1 MTIGRQF
8 KLLRRERGLTLKM
21 AAHGILSVSS
31 LSKFENGTSQ
41 LAADRFFLLL
51 DQLNLDWD
59 VFAKPRSRDKQPFLQ
74 RYLAAARHAD
84 VQELASILRQLPLA
98 NVNQRLLLHL
108 TLHNDAPERFSILP
122 HEQSQAQSLLMTTAD
137 WSLLL
142 RLIAVQLA
150 KIIGLDELSQLI
162 AAFSNQIQRPNTPQ
176 DHFNLANRMFLAAVL
191 RYVAA
196 GKLTEARNA
205 LNLMG
210 QATVGDLGIEFQI
223 ACVKR
228 LLMIYSSDKV
238 VALQGRQEFLQ
249 LKKMLA
255 QLGAPAWTAT
265 WLPAIERLAAAKGC
279 SQEA

>member
-1 MTIGRQF
+1 M
-8 KLLRRERGLTLKM
+8 
-21 AAHGILSVSS
+21 
-31 LSKFENGTSQ
+31 
-41 LAADRFFLLL
+41 
-51 DQLNLDWD
+51 
-59 VFAKPRSRDKQPFLQ
+59 
-74 RYLAAARHAD
+74 
-84 VQELASILRQLPLA
+84 
-98 NVNQRLLLHL
+98 
-108 TLHNDAPERFSILP
+108 
-122 HEQSQAQSLLMTTAD
+122 
-137 WSLLL
+137 
-142 RLIAVQLA
+142 
-150 KIIGLDELSQLI
+150 
-162 AAFSNQIQRPNTPQ
+162 
-176 DHFNLANRMFLAAVL
+176 
-191 RYVAA
+191 AA

-205 LNLMG
+205 LNLIG

>member
-31 LSKFENGTSQ
+31 LSKFETGTSQ

-176 DHFNLANRMFLAAVL
+176 DHFNLANRTFLAAVL

-196 GKLTEARNA
+196 GKLTE
-205 LNLMG
+205 
-210 QATVGDLGIEFQI
+210 ATVGDLGIEFQI

>member
-142 RLIAVQLA
+142 RLIAIQLA

-205 LNLMG
+205 LNLIG

-249 LKKMLA
+249 
-255 QLGAPAWTAT
+255 
-265 WLPAIERLAAAKGC
+265 
-279 SQEA
+279 